1 MKFIR
6 NSHYILGGVIIG
18 GSIGHVFTDN
28 PINSNNFDLKIK
40 DVMHELKIKDVTHEL
55 KTKETNPKDACG
67 TKKVQ
72 MSTVP
77 AEVLLEVAVA
87 LTEGARKY
95 GRHNYREI
103 GVRGSVYYDATLR
116 HLFSWWEGEDIDS
129 DSDLSHITKA
139 ITSLIVLRDAM
150 INEKWTDDRP
160 PRICDRDFMKRF
172 NLQTENLIKKYP
184 NALEAYTEKSVQL
197 KLE

>member
-1 MKFIR
+1 ME
-6 NSHYILGGVIIG
+6 
-18 GSIGHVFTDN
+18 
-28 PINSNNFDLKIK
+28 IK
-40 DVMHELKIKDVTHEL
+40 KNIS
-55 KTKETNPKDACG
+55 KTKLSNPKDACG
-67 TKKVQ
+67 TKKVS
-72 MSTVP
+72 MSVVP

-87 LTEGARKY
+87 LFEGARKY

-116 HLFSWWEGEDIDS
+116 HLFAWWEGEDNDP

-160 PRICDRDFMKRF
+160 PRIKNRNFMTRF
-172 NLQTENLIKKYP
+172 NKLTENLIEKYP
-184 NALEAYTEKSVQL
+184 NALDAYTETNTKNKS
-197 KLE
+197 K